1 MINNT
6 EEPSS
11 SSNENS
17 PEAAGLARG
26 TARTAASTIG
36 KVSQRISTSYNAYEA
51 AANSVSTTFGKR
63 VIIGRIPKGSSTGV
77 AASRVSTSV
86 TTTATTTANK
96 IIPKRLP
103 KRIKLQRVAK
113 ASDRLS
119 TGFDL
124 YEAATA
130 AAVDAPIEGNKK
142 HKVKIQGL
150 KDRII
155 TIFNFSGSKYPSL

>member
-26 TARTAASTIG
+26 TARTAASTVG

-51 AANSVSTTFGKR
+51 AANSVSTTLGKR
-63 VIIGRIPKGSSTGV
+63 VIIGRIPKGSPGV

>member
-51 AANSVSTTFGKR
+51 AANSVSTTLGKR
-63 VIIGRIPKGSSTGV
+63 VIIGRIPKGSPGV

-86 TTTATTTANK
+86 TTTATK